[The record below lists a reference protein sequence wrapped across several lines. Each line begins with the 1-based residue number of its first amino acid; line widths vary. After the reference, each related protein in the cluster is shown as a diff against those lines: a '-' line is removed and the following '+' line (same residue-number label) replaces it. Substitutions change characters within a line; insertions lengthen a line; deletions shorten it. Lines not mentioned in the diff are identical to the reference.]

1 MERERGTQLQIVFYR
16 AGDEIQE
23 FVTEKVKGKG
33 RPGSQV
39 ESASRYWWLTQ
50 KVVGRGREAG
60 VLVSVEFPGSRD
72 RVAPVGDL
80 LQGWECTFGVVTKTR
95 MHLVDKEE
103 VLGRE

>member
-1 MERERGTQLQIVFYR
+1 MRVHRRWKDGFAVRIPQGMEWRERGTQLQIVFYR

-50 KVVGRGREAG
+50 SCGEREGGWCLQSFQGVETEWPLWVVCCR
-60 VLVSVEFPGSRD
+60 
-72 RVAPVGDL
+72 
-80 LQGWECTFGVVTKTR
+80 
-95 MHLVDKEE
+95 
-103 VLGRE
+103 